1 LNEKRTA
8 SAIRF
13 SPTCQAV
20 MDQDEKLTKVHVS
33 FVDGGGESM
42 WARQIEGDLFAI
54 RNLPF
59 FAFGLNFDDVVRA
72 PKKDDE
78 IREVRAVI
86 RPSGHRTLRVVFH
99 AHLTA
104 DEQVVQLDALND
116 LGGSFE
122 RATDRM
128 VAIDVPP
135 GAAYDAMV
143 AFLTK
148 LETDDDLVFETCEA
162 RNAEGFGDLAEPDV
176 AS

>member
-1 LNEKRTA
+1 
-8 SAIRF
+8 
-13 SPTCQAV
+13 
-20 MDQDEKLTKVHVS
+20 MDKDEKLTKVHVS
-33 FVDGGGESM
+33 FGEGGGESM
-42 WARQIEGDLFAI
+42 WAREIEGDLFAI
-54 RNLPF
+54 KNLPF

-72 PKKDDE
+72 PKDGE

-99 AHLTA
+99 AHLTV
-104 DEQVVQLDALND
+104 DEQVVHLDALKD

-143 AFLTK
+143 ALLTK

-162 RNAEGFGDLAEPDV
+162 RNAEGFDDLAERDI
-176 AS
+176 AA